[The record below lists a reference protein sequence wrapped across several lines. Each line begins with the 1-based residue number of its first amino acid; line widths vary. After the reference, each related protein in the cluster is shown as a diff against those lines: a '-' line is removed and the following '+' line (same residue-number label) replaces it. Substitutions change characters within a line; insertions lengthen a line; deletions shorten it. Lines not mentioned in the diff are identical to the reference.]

1 MTGRM
6 TRRYSGKAGQYGDTG
21 AHVSR
26 LTDEAELEGV
36 QHRLSSQMM
45 AAMAAGVEVTLAR

>member
-6 TRRYSGKAGQYGDTG
+6 TRRHSGKAGQYGDTG
-21 AHVSR
+21 AHVST